1 MANIQ
6 KVFICYE
13 TTTGLSYARHLK
25 LSLEKMKMSSFVAAI
40 DLKAGDTNEDVIR
53 ENVIKECK
61 YFVVVV
67 TLSALESEEVKKEI
81 SMAGKYNK
89 KIIPCKHKTVVRAL
103 LSKLPIIIESKL
115 QQIDFED
122 KEELANYVISEIS
135 KIEKSSE
142 TIESESVSTTE
153 NHIRDRTYIKQN
165 YVITHTTAL
174 KTMLQS
180 WQQRLPGIEV
190 AEDTGNPNKFH
201 EFNISFIKEIE
212 DQYLFKVRDIFH
224 HCSKLE
230 GAWNGFKTCIFKY
243 RSEKRNLFDL
253 IKEQVKQKL
262 KSQNLNIEFEIMEGF
277 YVSIYKEIIIGVKGG
292 ISGYTYYY
300 DQTKVIRKAGSSGNY
315 PLKYCKAAEGG
326 GIFSETCHDLAETQ
340 EQKRLNDVENI
351 HIKLI
356 KECKCQY
363 SDKIHGIIK
372 MESKIAE
379 KKEKLDRVLEENIN
393 LPEFPRMDC
402 KFVKS
407 KKKER

>member
-13 TTTGLSYARHLK
+13 TTTGLSYAKHLK
-25 LSLEKMKMSSFVAAI
+25 LSLEKMKMPSFVAAI

-53 ENVIKECK
+53 ENAIKECK

-153 NHIRDRTYIKQN
+153 NHIRDRTYIEQN
-165 YVITHTTAL
+165 YVITHTTDL

-277 YVSIYKEIIIGVKGG
+277 YVSIYRESVIEVQGEI
-292 ISGYTYYY
+292 SHCDYFY
-300 DQTKVIRKAGSSGNY
+300 DHSQT
-315 PLKYCKAAEGG
+315 PQLKYCLKANGG
-326 GIFSETCHDLAETQ
+326 SDFSETCYTLAEIQHNLAEIQIQ
-340 EQKRLNDVENI
+340 EKQEVVENI

-372 MESKIAE
+372 MESEIA
-379 KKEKLDRVLEENIN
+379 KNKEKLDRVLEENIN